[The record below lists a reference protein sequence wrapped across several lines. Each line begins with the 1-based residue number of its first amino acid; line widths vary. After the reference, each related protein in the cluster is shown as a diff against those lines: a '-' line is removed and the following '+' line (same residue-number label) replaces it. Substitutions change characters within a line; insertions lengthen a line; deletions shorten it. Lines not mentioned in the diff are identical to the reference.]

1 MLKLC
6 KTVLR
11 GVQEDEFLFRKELKK
26 SLSWLNDEDKLRL
39 QIWVEENFYHLHKK
53 VIEDVFYPDYVVAS

>member
-1 MLKLC
+1 MLDLC
-6 KTVLR
+6 KTVLN

-39 QIWVEENFYHLHKK
+39 QMWVEMHFYHLHKK
-53 VIEDVFYPDYVVAS
+53 VIEEVFYSDYNVAS